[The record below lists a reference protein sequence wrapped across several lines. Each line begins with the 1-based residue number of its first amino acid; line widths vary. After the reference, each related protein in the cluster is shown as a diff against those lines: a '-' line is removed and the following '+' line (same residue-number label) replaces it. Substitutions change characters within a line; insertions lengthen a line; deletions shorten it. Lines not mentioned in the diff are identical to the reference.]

1 MLLEAEVVWERKDED
16 QLQEAMEATV
26 VALLHRLEQ
35 ILVVV
40 LEHKMVAVQPEQEMQ
55 LLEL

>member
-26 VALLHRLEQ
+26 VALLQRLEQ

>member
-40 LEHKMVAVQPEQEMQ
+40 LEHKMVAVQLEQEMQ

>member
-26 VALLHRLEQ
+26 VALLQRLEQ

-40 LEHKMVAVQPEQEMQ
+40 LEHKMVAVQQEQEMQ

>member
-16 QLQEAMEATV
+16 QLQEAMEVTAA
-26 VALLHRLEQ
+26 ALLHRLDQ